1 MARGTKHR
9 FYNSEDRR
17 TTLKSRNCR
26 LVFLLL
32 AAALIYPTAAF
43 AQTARVN
50 APAQTWP
57 THEGDFVV
65 RNFHFNDGETLSQLR
80 LHYTTL
86 GTPHRDASGR
96 VTNAVLIMH
105 GTGGTGHQFLR
116 PVFAGVLF
124 GPGQLLDSS
133 KHFIILPDDI
143 GHGKS
148 SKPSDGMRAKFP
160 HYDYAD
166 MVKGEYDLVTQG
178 LHVNHLR
185 LVTGTSMG
193 CMHTWLWGETYPQ
206 FMDALMPLACLP
218 IEIAGRN
225 RIDRKMIMDLIRDDP
240 AWDGGN
246 YKTEPVNGLRA
257 ALDVE
262 FLMVSTPLYW
272 QKEYPT
278 AAAADAFLARHLDG
292 ALKSVDANDLLYA
305 FDASRTYDPSPNLGK
320 IQAHLLAINSADDF
334 VNPPELHIDEQ
345 LIHKVPHGHF
355 VLLPITNETR
365 GHGTHTL
372 AAVWKNYLAE
382 LLRDSAH

>member
-1 MARGTKHR
+1 M
-9 FYNSEDRR
+9 
-17 TTLKSRNCR
+17 KSRIVR
-26 LVFLLL
+26 VIWMLF
-32 AAALIYPTAAF
+32 AAALIHPGAIF
-43 AQTARVN
+43 AQTARAD
-50 APAQTWP
+50 APAQTWA
-57 THEGDFVV
+57 THEGDFSVHD
-65 RNFHFNDGETLSQLR
+65 FHFRDGQTLPELR

-86 GTPHRDASGR
+86 GAPQRDASGR

-148 SKPSDGMRAKFP
+148 SKPSDGMRTKFP

-166 MVKGEYDLVTQG
+166 MVTAEYDLVTEG

-185 LVTGTSMG
+185 LVMGTSMG
-193 CMHTWLWGETYPQ
+193 CMHTWMWGEAYPQ

-225 RIDRKMIMDLIRDDP
+225 RMTRKMIMDLIKADP

-246 YKTEPVNGLRA
+246 YKTEPTNGLRA

-262 FLMVSTPLYW
+262 MLMVSTPLYW

-278 AAAADAFLARHLDG
+278 REAADAYLEKSLQDR
-292 ALKSVDANDLLYA
+292 LKNLDANDMLYA
-305 FDASRTYDPSPNLGK
+305 FDASRTYDPSPDLGK

-345 LIHKVPHGHF
+345 LIHKVAHGRF
-355 VLLPITNETR
+355 VLLPVTSETR

-372 AAVWKNYLAE
+372 AAVWKNYLAQ
-382 LLRDSAH
+382 LLAESHRR

>member
-1 MARGTKHR
+1 
-9 FYNSEDRR
+9 
-17 TTLKSRNCR
+17 
-26 LVFLLL
+26 
-32 AAALIYPTAAF
+32 
-43 AQTARVN
+43 
-50 APAQTWP
+50 
-57 THEGDFVV
+57 
-65 RNFHFNDGETLSQLR
+65 
-80 LHYTTL
+80 
-86 GTPHRDASGR
+86 

-148 SKPSDGMRAKFP
+148 SKPSDGMRMKFP

-166 MVKGEYDLVTQG
+166 MVTAEYDLVTEG

-185 LVTGTSMG
+185 LVMGTSMG
-193 CMHTWLWGETYPQ
+193 CMHTWMWGEAYPQ
-206 FMDALMPLACLP
+206 SMDALMPLACLP
-218 IEIAGRN
+218 VEIAGRN
-225 RIDRKMIMDLIRDDP
+225 RMTRKMIMDSIKADP
-240 AWDGGN
+240 AWNGGN
-246 YKTEPVNGLRA
+246 YKTEPTNGLRA

-262 FLMVSTPLYW
+262 MLMVSTPLYW

-278 AAAADAFLARHLDG
+278 REAADAYLEKSLQER
-292 ALKSVDANDLLYA
+292 LKNLDANDMLYA
-305 FDASRTYDPSPNLGK
+305 FDASRTYDPSPDLAK

-345 LIHKVPHGHF
+345 LIHKVPHGRF
-355 VLLPITNETR
+355 VLLPITSETR

-372 AAVWKNYLAE
+372 AAVWKNYLAQ
-382 LLRDSAH
+382 LLAETHR